1 MSITSINSFDPLKN
15 VAQMRVKA
23 TVSDVPT
30 TTIKAPTPDVQEAQP
45 NDQEMEAAVDNLN
58 KVIASSLQSIQFSMD
73 KESGKVVVK
82 VLDSE
87 TKQVLRQI
95 PNPEVLAISKNLAR
109 LQGLFVSDRV

>member
-1 MSITSINSFDPLKN
+1 MSITSINSYDPLKN

-23 TVSDVPT
+23 PIPDVPT
-30 TTIKAPTPDVQEAQP
+30 TTKNTDVVQEEQP
-45 NDQEMEAAVDNLN
+45 NDQEMEAAVNNLN

-73 KESGKVVVK
+73 KEAGRVVVK

-109 LQGLFVSDRV
+109 LQGLFISDRV

>member
-1 MSITSINSFDPLKN
+1 MSITSINSYDPLKN

-23 TVSDVPT
+23 PVSDVPT
-30 TTIKAPTPDVQEAQP
+30 TTKNADVVQEEQP
-45 NDQEMEAAVDNLN
+45 NDQEMEAAVNNLN

-73 KESGKVVVK
+73 KESGRVVVK
-82 VLDSE
+82 VLDTE

-109 LQGLFVSDRV
+109 LQGLFVSDRA

>member
-1 MSITSINSFDPLKN
+1 MSITSINSYDPLNN

-23 TVSDVPT
+23 AVSDVPT
-30 TTIKAPTPDVQEAQP
+30 TTKTMTPEVQEVQP

-58 KVIASSLQSIQFSMD
+58 KVIANSLQSIQFSMD
-73 KESGKVVVK
+73 KEAGRVVVK